1 MRPKRYISNMTA
13 LGMSAMAARTQL
25 LSKSPEFDAMSHDE
39 LLNDITQFQLDT
51 TRQERL
57 ERNIKSAKL
66 PFPSASL
73 ETLPVFIKRQIDT
86 HYLNRIAECEWIR
99 NKQNLIVTGLDEKAA
114 AKLASSIARKA
125 IENDFKVKYHD
136 ITSLLERFF
145 IYRSEPQ
152 TGSKSPI
159 IKLLDELKRPDVLF
173 LRGLGQHPITDLPK
187 ADLSRIIQWRE
198 GKGGIIV
205 TSPYQ
210 PNDWVEMLG
219 NTPDAF
225 QIKDG
230 LTEVS
235 HHFHLARKAVMSDKG
250 DGNDKP

>member
-13 LGMSAMAARTQL
+13 LGMSAMAARTQV

-51 TRQERL
+51 TRQEKL

-86 HYLNRIAECEWIR
+86 HYLNRIAECDWIR

-159 IKLLDELKRPDVLF
+159 IKLLDELKRPDVIFFTRAWTTSHYGFAESGFISNYSMAGRKRRDYCYQSLSTQ
-173 LRGLGQHPITDLPK
+173 RLGRN
-187 ADLSRIIQWRE
+187 AW
-198 GKGGIIV
+198 
-205 TSPYQ
+205 
-210 PNDWVEMLG
+210 
-219 NTPDAF
+219 
-225 QIKDG
+225 
-230 LTEVS
+230 
-235 HHFHLARKAVMSDKG
+235 
-250 DGNDKP
+250 